1 METDILSELKKIR
14 RERGSLSSKDLQE
27 IGKKHDRSVA
37 EMYSIA
43 TFYTETAPKV
53 RGRYR
58 INLCQSLPCGM
69 KKMEDILQFLREELR
84 IGPGGV
90 TDDGMFSL
98 HLVNCIGACDSAPA
112 MLINETLYGDL
123 TTGKVTNILEGLS
136 KDQ

>member
-1 METDILSELKKIR
+1 METDIITELKKIR
-14 RERGSLSSKDLQE
+14 REHGTLSSRDLRE
-27 IGKKHDRSVA
+27 IGKKHDKSVA

-43 TFYTETAPKV
+43 TFYTETVPKT

-69 KKMEDILQFLREELR
+69 KKMEDILQFLQEELQ
-84 IGPGGV
+84 ISPGGV

-98 HLVNCIGACDSAPA
+98 HLVNCIGACDNAPA

-123 TTGKVTNILEGLS
+123 TTHEVKNILEDLS
-136 KDQ
+136 IDR

>member
-14 RERGSLSSKDLQE
+14 EEQGTLSSSVLLE
-27 IGKKHDRSVA
+27 IGKKHDKSIA

-43 TFYTETAPKV
+43 TFYTETAPKS

-69 KKMEDILQFLREELR
+69 KKMEDILQFLKEELQ

-90 TDDGMFSL
+90 TGDGMFSL

-112 MLINETLYGDL
+112 MLINDTLYGDL
-123 TTGKVTNILEGLS
+123 TTRKVKDILKGFS
-136 KDQ
+136 KDK